1 MLYSLISSNLEI
13 FYLARNHRRILLYNL
28 KKNAL
33 FSFKFFIGRFVTS
46 ITFVTNKKIYF
57 LLDVTFRKYFQR
69 KTVSSLIK
77 RRCSDTLIFELIYSV
92 NLRIQS
98 ECGKIRTRKTA
109 DTDIFYVVYAFLYFE
124 IFQYSTVTVTE
135 H

>member
-1 MLYSLISSNLEI
+1 MPCFHLNFLSED
-13 FYLARNHRRILLYNL
+13 LL
-28 KKNAL
+28 
-33 FSFKFFIGRFVTS
+33 TS

-98 ECGKIRTRKTA
+98 ECRKIRTRKAA
-109 DTDIFYVVYAFLYFE
+109 DTDIFYVEYAFLYFE